1 MQQANKFGIKFKNK
15 SEEERY
21 MKICTKIVKSEYM
34 NQVQLNLLSNAVEK
48 FLKDYIYPVS

>member
-34 NQVQLNLLSNAVEK
+34 NQV
-48 FLKDYIYPVS
+48 